1 MEQIRMKK
9 INLAFQKWKYET
21 STQDVQRENVWLR
34 ERIEFL
40 LSENLR
46 M

>member
-1 MEQIRMKK
+1 MEQVRMKK
-9 INLAFQKWKYET
+9 INQAFQQWKYEAA
-21 STQDVQRENVWLR
+21 TQDIQRENIWLR